1 MKELNKREQN
11 FYTKWEKRRKN
22 KWLYIFVNGVIYWAL
37 PLAIVSVYLRS
48 NFQIK
53 NMELSE
59 LFIVVIIYGIGGLGF
74 GLRQF
79 KQTDNIYLE
88 LNDDDE
94 ILKGVQ
100 TLKAGEIWKYE
111 NLKIFEKEDDMLI
124 VQNKL
129 FWFEGKEHSSDH
141 INECLNQVSE
151 DFRRLQKNKDF
162 KEYSKT
168 RKVKIQIYD
177 NKGSNIPL
185 LEENILN

>member
-1 MKELNKREQN
+1 MKEMNKREQN

-37 PLAIVSVYLRS
+37 PLAIATVYFRS

-59 LFIVVIIYGIGGLGF
+59 LIIVVITYGIGGLGF

-79 KQTDNIYLE
+79 KLTDNIYLE

-100 TLKAGEIWKYE
+100 ILKAGEIWKYE
-111 NLKIFEKEDDMLI
+111 NLKIFEKEDEMLI
-124 VQNKL
+124 IQNEL
-129 FWFEGKEHSSDH
+129 FWFEEKAITSDH
-141 INECLNQVSE
+141 INECLNQVRE
-151 DFRRLQKNKDF
+151 DFRRLQKDKDF

-185 LEENILN
+185 HEKII

>member
-22 KWLYIFVNGVIYWAL
+22 KWLYVFINGSIYWGL
-37 PLAIVSVYLRS
+37 PIAIATVFFRS
-48 NFQIK
+48 NFHIE
-53 NMELSE
+53 NMKFTELLIS
-59 LFIVVIIYGIGGLGF
+59 VIIYGIGGLGY
-74 GLRQF
+74 GLSQYKRI
-79 KQTDNIYLE
+79 DNIYLE

-94 ILKGVQ
+94 ILKGVKI
-100 TLKAGEIWKYE
+100 LKAGETWKYE
-111 NLKIFEKEDDMLI
+111 NLKIFEKEDEMLI
-124 VQNKL
+124 VQNEL
-129 FWFEGKEHSSDH
+129 FWFEGKAHSSDH

-162 KEYSKT
+162 KEYATT

-185 LEENILN
+185 HEEII